1 MLSSHAAGVVG
12 IPAEELEAAAVA
24 QLARGPQGVAVI
36 ALLVFVEDAVSAREG
51 DGCRTQEVD
60 RQAHRCG
67 QHHRGVGRGDLAVAI
82 GVADLDRARLQTYRG
97 LQHEQRVGGGHAPV
111 VVDVAALGDGRTVGA
126 AILAER
132 PLPVAVVAI
141 FAEVGLAVA
150 AKRGRVYLQTGG
162 PDTVAMLYPRD
173 GVESLAYTLPE
184 FDVRIEFEPVSFVQ
198 INSEVNRQMVGRAVA
213 LLDLEPGHR
222 VLDLYC
228 GIGNFSLPLARRS
241 ASVLGI
247 EGDAALVDAA
257 RRNAERNAL
266 TNAAFQCADL
276 SAIDGSE
283 GWLQAGWDRVLL
295 DPARSGAAEVIKHMP
310 KIAAQRI
317 VYVSCHPGTLARDA
331 GVLVSE
337 HGYQLEAAGIIDM
350 FPHTAHVESIAVFSK
365 LI

>member
-1 MLSSHAAGVVG
+1 MFNTLS
-12 IPAEELEAAAVA
+12 
-24 QLARGPQGVAVI
+24 
-36 ALLVFVEDAVSAREG
+36 
-51 DGCRTQEVD
+51 
-60 RQAHRCG
+60 
-67 QHHRGVGRGDLAVAI
+67 
-82 GVADLDRARLQTYRG
+82 
-97 LQHEQRVGGGHAPV
+97 
-111 VVDVAALGDGRTVGA
+111 
-126 AILAER
+126 
-132 PLPVAVVAI
+132 
-141 FAEVGLAVA
+141 
-150 AKRGRVYLQTGG
+150 
-162 PDTVAMLYPRD
+162 M
-173 GVESLAYTLPE
+173 
-184 FDVRIEFEPVSFVQ
+184 
-198 INSEVNRQMVGRAVA
+198 
-213 LLDLEPGHR
+213 
-222 VLDLYC
+222 
-228 GIGNFSLPLARRS
+228 RRS

-365 LI
+365 II